1 MTDEHGSAAEG
12 ARAIIE
18 YLSTS
23 VILLDEA
30 FRVVDLNPA
39 AENLLGVSHHRARGQ
54 TLVVLCGGNAK
65 LAEVLERA
73 LEGDQTYA
81 REITFATGNGEDAEH
96 ITDCRVTPNASIRPD
111 VTLIVE
117 FSDVTRRARITREN
131 ALLSQH
137 FTGRKII
144 RQLAH
149 EIKNPLGGLR
159 GAAQLLER
167 QLASPELR
175 EYTGVII
182 READRLAG
190 LVDSLLGPGGR
201 LERRET
207 NIHEVLEHVAR
218 LVSAESADTLT
229 LKRDYDPGLPALL
242 LDRDLM
248 VQAVLNLVR
257 NAVAAMGGGG
267 TVTLRT
273 RAVTNFTIGDTRHRV
288 IASIDIEDD
297 GPGIPDEL
305 RDSVFYPL
313 VTSRPEGT
321 GLGLPLAQE
330 LVNRHGGLIEFTSR
344 PGCTVFHIR
353 LPLSGPDERRS

>member
-1 MTDEHGSAAEG
+1 VT
-12 ARAIIE
+12 
-18 YLSTS
+18 
-23 VILLDEA
+23 
-30 FRVVDLNPA
+30 
-39 AENLLGVSHHRARGQ
+39 
-54 TLVVLCGGNAK
+54 LCGGNPK

-73 LEGDQTYA
+73 LEGGQTYA
-81 REITFATGNGEDAEH
+81 REITLVRRSGEEEAR
-96 ITDCRVTPNASIRPD
+96 ITDCRVTPQFAMGAET
-111 VTLIVE
+111 TLIVE
-117 FSDVTRRARITREN
+117 FSDVTRRYRITREN
-131 ALLSQH
+131 ALLAQH

-175 EYTGVII
+175 EYTSVII

-201 LERRET
+201 VDRRAT
-207 NIHEVLEHVAR
+207 NIHEVLEHVAQ
-218 LVSAESADTLT
+218 LVTAESGGSITVR
-229 LKRDYDPGLPALL
+229 RDYDPGLPSLM

-257 NAVAAMGGGG
+257 NAVAAMGEEG

-297 GPGIPDEL
+297 GPGIPADL
-305 RDSVFYPL
+305 QDSVFYPL

-344 PGCTVFHIR
+344 PGFTVFQIR
-353 LPLSGPDERRS
+353 LPLAEADERDAG

>member
-1 MTDEHGSAAEG
+1 MIDAGGSGAEG
-12 ARAIIE
+12 ARVIIE

-23 VILLDEA
+23 VILLDGA
-30 FRVVDLNPA
+30 LRVVDLNPA
-39 AENLLGVSHHRARGQ
+39 AENLLGVSLERARG
-54 TLVVLCGGNAK
+54 TPLVTLCGDNEK
-65 LAEVLERA
+65 LAEVLQRA
-73 LEGDQTYA
+73 GDAGQTYA
-81 REITFATGNGEDAEH
+81 REITFAARNADYEQR
-96 ITDCRVTPNASIRPD
+96 ITDCRVTPHGGVRRD
-111 VTLIVE
+111 VTMIVE
-117 FSDVTRRARITREN
+117 FSDVTRRSRITREN
-131 ALLSQH
+131 ALLAQH

-167 QLASPELR
+167 QLASPELK

-201 LERRET
+201 VSRRET
-207 NIHEVLEHVAR
+207 NIHEVLEHVAQ
-218 LVSAESADTLT
+218 LVTAESEGRLN
-229 LKRDYDPGLPALL
+229 LERDYDPGLPAMM

-257 NAVAAMGGGG
+257 NAVAATGPEG

-273 RAVTNFTIGDTRHRV
+273 RAVTNFTIGDVRHRV

-297 GPGIPDEL
+297 GPGIPEDL
-305 RDSVFYPL
+305 KDSVFYPL

-330 LVNRHGGLIEFTSR
+330 LVNRHGGLIEFASR
-344 PGCTVFHIR
+344 PGATVFHIR
-353 LPLSGPDERRS
+353 LPLADGCPP

>member
-1 MTDEHGSAAEG
+1 
-12 ARAIIE
+12 
-18 YLSTS
+18 
-23 VILLDEA
+23 
-30 FRVVDLNPA
+30 VVDLNPA
-39 AENLLGVSHHRARGQ
+39 AENLLGVSLERARG
-54 TLVVLCGGNAK
+54 TPLVTLCGDNRK
-65 LAEVLERA
+65 LAEVLQRA
-73 LEGDQTYA
+73 MDAGQTYA
-81 REITFATGNGEDAEH
+81 REITFAARNADYEER
-96 ITDCRVTPNASIRPD
+96 ITDCRVTPHGGVRPD

-117 FSDVTRRARITREN
+117 FSDVTRRSRITREN
-131 ALLSQH
+131 ALLAQH

-167 QLASPELR
+167 QLASPELK

-201 LERRET
+201 VSLHET
-207 NIHEVLEHVAR
+207 NIHEVLEHVAQ
-218 LVSAESADTLT
+218 LVTAESEGSLN
-229 LKRDYDPGLPALL
+229 LERDYDPGLPPMM

-257 NAVAAMGGGG
+257 NAVAATGPEG

-273 RAVTNFTIGDTRHRV
+273 RAVTNFTIGDVRHRV
-288 IASIDIEDD
+288 IASIDVEDN
-297 GPGIPDEL
+297 GPGIPEEL
-305 RDSVFYPL
+305 QDSVFYPL

-330 LVNRHGGLIEFTSR
+330 LVNRHGGLIEFVSR
-344 PGCTVFHIR
+344 PGFTVFHIR
-353 LPLSGPDERRS
+353 LPLADGCPP